1 MSSPVYST
9 RFLAGVGVTT
19 AIVFTCP
26 TGFVTV
32 LRDLDTFYAGLLVAT
47 ARLIGSEGQTIWA
60 NAFAGGSEPEYASWR
75 GRQVLIAGETVS
87 LDSSGA
93 TDMTLSGYLLT
104 TP

>member
-1 MSSPVYST
+1 MATPVYST
-9 RFLAGVGVTT
+9 RFLAGAGITSAVT
-19 AIVFTCP
+19 FTCP
-26 TGFVTV
+26 TGFVAV

-75 GRQVLIAGETVS
+75 GRQVLEVGETCS